1 MQKEVISKMVREV
14 LKAKGLLNPPAE
26 KPLSNRI
33 QRARSVPAV
42 LNVFHPGVR
51 KLEQAL
57 EQVRLIE
64 NIAARSS
71 TFTVNSA
78 RSWVCGEDVR
88 EKTGSRCILD
98 TVKPEGLEKALLK
111 ADILVLPTFCF
122 KTAAKVAR
130 LIGDDQETTIVLSAL
145 IQDKPVLATH
155 DGFTLLNTL
164 SNKGIRDEIKQVLG
178 KLESFGM
185 VFCETDQLAATFQKM
200 ITGSN
205 KTLPHEIKKEPG
217 NQTTPGRRLITAKDI
232 RMAAD
237 TNQDEIAL
245 APGVLITPLARDQ
258 AREYGIRI
266 VREGLKKNNIE
277 LAKGDQI
284 DDGS

>member
-1 MQKEVISKMVREV
+1 MADQILAGKQKEIIGKMVREV
-14 LKAKGLLNPPAE
+14 LQEKGLLNRPTE
-26 KPLSNRI
+26 KPVSNRI
-33 QRARSVPAV
+33 QRARSTPAV

-64 NIAARSS
+64 DIAARSS

-88 EKTGSRCILD
+88 EKAGCRCILD

-130 LIGDDQETTIVLSAL
+130 LIGDDQESTIVLSAL
-145 IQDKPVLATH
+145 IQDKPVLATS

-164 SNKGIRDEIKQVLG
+164 SNKGIRDEIKRILG
-178 KLESFGM
+178 KLGNLGM
-185 VFCETDQLAATFQKM
+185 VFCKTDQLAATFQK
-200 ITGSN
+200 IISGSN
-205 KTLPHEIKKEPG
+205 TTLPSKTIIKAV
-217 NQTTPGRRLITAKDI
+217 NQTAPGRRLIAAKDI

-237 TNQDEIAL
+237 NNQDSITL
-245 APGVLITPLARDQ
+245 APGGLITPLAKDQ
-258 AREYGIRI
+258 AREYSIRI
-266 VREGLKKNNIE
+266 VRTGT
-277 LAKGDQI
+277 
-284 DDGS
+284 

>member
-1 MQKEVISKMVREV
+1 MVREV
-14 LKAKGLLNPPAE
+14 LQEKGLLNRPTE
-26 KPLSNRI
+26 KPVSNRI
-33 QRARSVPAV
+33 QRDRPTPAV

-64 NIAARSS
+64 DIAARSS
-71 TFTVNSA
+71 IFTMNSA

-88 EKTGSRCILD
+88 KKAGSRCILD
-98 TVKPEGLEKALLK
+98 TVKPEGLEKVLQK

-130 LIGDDQETTIVLSAL
+130 LIGDDQESTIVLSAL
-145 IQDKPVLATH
+145 IQDKPVLATS

-164 SNKGIRDEIKQVLG
+164 SNKGIRDEIKRILG

-185 VFCETDQLAATFQKM
+185 VFCKTDQLAATFQKIM
-200 ITGSN
+200 TGSN
-205 KTLPHEIKKEPG
+205 KTLPSETKKDSG
-217 NQTTPGRRLITAKDI
+217 NQTAPGHTLITARDI

-237 TNQDEIAL
+237 NNQDVITL
-245 APGVLITPLARDQ
+245 APGGLITPLAKDQ
-258 AREYGIRI
+258 AKEYAIRI
-266 VREGLKKNNIE
+266 VKT
-277 LAKGDQI
+277 
-284 DDGS
+284 GS

>member
-14 LKAKGLLNPPAE
+14 LQEKGLLNSSPEGPV
-26 KPLSNRI
+26 LNRI
-33 QRARSVPAV
+33 QRARPTPAV

-64 NIAARSS
+64 DIAARSS
-71 TFTVNSA
+71 TFTVKSA

-88 EKTGSRCILD
+88 EKAGSRCILD
-98 TVKPEGLEKALLK
+98 TVKPEGLEKALQK

-130 LIGDDQETTIVLSAL
+130 LIGDDQEATIVLSAL
-145 IQDKPVLATH
+145 TRNKPVLATN

-164 SNKGIRDEIKQVLG
+164 ANRGIREEIERILG
-178 KLESFGM
+178 KLKSFGV
-185 VFCETDQLAATFQKM
+185 VFCRTDQLAATFQKM
-200 ITGSN
+200 VTRDN
-205 KTLPHEIKKEPG
+205 KSVPSETKIEPG
-217 NQTTPGRRLITAKDI
+217 NHTAPGPRLITARDV

-237 TNQDEIAL
+237 NNQNTITL
-245 APGVLITPLARDQ
+245 APGGLITPLARDQ

-266 VREGLKKNNIE
+266 VR
-277 LAKGDQI
+277 ADTR
-284 DDGS
+284 